1 MDFLLSVWNKN
12 AVRLIVVSVAV
23 ILGLKYVIPFLGP
36 FLPAFLAVVLLHPF
50 LEVLHRKTKLSKGI
64 LAGVL
69 LALFTLLPLWLLSGV
84 TVALADSFVNLLEVY
99 KAYAEELGGILQ
111 SSLASLE
118 VHLGIPDGVL
128 SQGLEREL
136 AGLWQQVRLVF
147 GREAVGISYRYL
159 EKGVDV
165 IFYLMFLTVGFILL
179 VKDYENICEVLAG
192 NKYTQC
198 AVRIFKRLMG
208 MLWVYLKAQGIV
220 LFCISAVSIA
230 GLWVLGI
237 RNPWFFGLLAGI
249 LDVLPFIGAGMVLVP
264 LGILSAIF
272 GNFWALPGSIVLF
285 VIVTFIRNL
294 IEPKL
299 MGAKL
304 DVYPVLLLFSVF
316 AGLAFYQIGGIVL
329 GPVALFLIKEI
340 YGEVKKK

>member
-1 MDFLLSVWNKN
+1 MDFLLSLWNKN
-12 AVRLIVVSVAV
+12 AVRLIVVSIAV

-36 FLPAFLAVVLLHPF
+36 FLPAFILVVLLNPLLHF
-50 LEVLHRKTKLSKGI
+50 LNKKTKISKGI
-64 LAGVL
+64 LAGIL
-69 LALFTLLPLWLLSGV
+69 LALFALLPLWLLSQTAGV
-84 TVALADSFVNLLEVY
+84 LADDVLNALERY
-99 KAYAEELGGILQ
+99 KDYVGELGGILK
-111 SSLASLE
+111 SGLTSLE
-118 VHLGIPDGVL
+118 KQFGIPRGTL
-128 SQGLEREL
+128 SEGLEREL

-147 GREAVGISYRYL
+147 GREAMGISYRYL

-165 IFYLMFLTVGFILL
+165 IFFLMFLTVGFILL

-192 NKYTQC
+192 NKYAQC
-198 AVRIFKRLMG
+198 VVHIFKRLMG

-285 VIVTFIRNL
+285 VIATFIRNL

-340 YGEVKKK
+340 YGEVKRK